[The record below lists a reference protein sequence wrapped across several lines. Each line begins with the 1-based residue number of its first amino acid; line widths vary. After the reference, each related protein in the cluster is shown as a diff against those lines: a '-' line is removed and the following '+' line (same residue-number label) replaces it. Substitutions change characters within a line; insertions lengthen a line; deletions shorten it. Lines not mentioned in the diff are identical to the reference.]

1 MSLDSYVIV
10 YSLEMVDGKDIVL
23 PSAYIC
29 SKDVQGFPA
38 YIQAAA
44 LPTNTESYGIKYHET
59 IHQKLIEICQELQL
73 KEIEQSLNKN
83 RKKGVPS
90 KGLEAEGVFVILPLL
105 KCQEEK
111 THKRVW
117 RNW

>member
-10 YSLEMVDGKDIVL
+10 YSLEMVDGKGIVL

-59 IHQKLIEICQELQL
+59 IHLTNPAKHAEKI
-73 KEIEQSLNKN
+73 
-83 RKKGVPS
+83 GV
-90 KGLEAEGVFVILPLL
+90 VFA
-105 KCQEEK
+105 
-111 THKRVW
+111 
-117 RNW
+117 